1 MLFRRKKPAA
11 FLEKLRITLFP
22 RHSYGR
28 SIKYFQKRILRL
40 NATPH
45 AIAAG
50 LAAGVFVSFTPFIGA
65 HFFLALAI
73 AYIIAGNM
81 LAAAAGT
88 FIGNP
93 LTFPIIWSASIEI
106 GKAILRGRF
115 EDLDDIEISHVEPKE
130 FSYFDIANIWEP
142 LIKPMLVGGIPLGII
157 AAVPIYMITRWSI
170 IKYRSARAA
179 KINRRA
185 ALKSQVT
192 QA

>member
-11 FLEKLRITLFP
+11 FWEKMRITFFP

-28 SIKYFQKRILRL
+28 SIKYLQKRILRL

-50 LAAGVFVSFTPFIGA
+50 LAAGVFVSFTPFIGV
-65 HFFLALAI
+65 HFFLAFVI
-73 AYIIAGNM
+73 AYVVAGNM

-93 LTFPIIWSASIEI
+93 LTFPIIWSASLEI
-106 GKAILRGRF
+106 GKVILKGRF
-115 EDLDDIEISHVEPKE
+115 DDLDDIEISHVEPKE
-130 FSYFDIANIWEP
+130 FSYLDIVNIWDP
-142 LIKPMLVGGIPLGII
+142 LIKPMLVGGIPLGLL
-157 AAVPIYMITRWSI
+157 AAIPIYILARWSI
-170 IKYRSARAA
+170 IKYRAARSA

-185 ALKSQVT
+185 AIKGQASQ
-192 QA
+192 A

>member
-11 FLEKLRITLFP
+11 FWEKLRITLFP

-50 LAAGVFVSFTPFIGA
+50 LAAGVFVSFTPFIGV
-65 HFFLALAI
+65 HFFLAFVI

-93 LTFPIIWSASIEI
+93 LTFPIIWSASLEI
-106 GKAILRGRF
+106 GKVILKGRF
-115 EDLDDIEISHVEPKE
+115 DDLDDIEISHVEPKE

-142 LIKPMLVGGIPLGII
+142 LIKPMLVGGVPLGIL
-157 AAVPIYMITRWSI
+157 AAVPIYLITRWSI
-170 IKYRSARAA
+170 VKYRSARTA
-179 KINRRA
+179 KIHRRA
-185 ALKSQVT
+185 ALKSQAT

>member
-50 LAAGVFVSFTPFIGA
+50 LAAGVFVSFTPFIGV
-65 HFFLALAI
+65 HFFLAFVV
-73 AYIIAGNM
+73 AYIVAGNM

-93 LTFPIIWSASIEI
+93 LTFPIIWSASLEI
-106 GKAILRGRF
+106 GKVILRGRF
-115 EDLDDIEISHVEPKE
+115 DDLDDIEITHVEPKE
-130 FSYFDIANIWEP
+130 FSYFDIVNIWEP
-142 LIKPMLVGGIPLGII
+142 LLKPMLAGGIPLGII
-157 AAVPIYMITRWSI
+157 AAIPIYVLTRWSI
-170 IKYRSARAA
+170 IKYRAARTA
-179 KINRRA
+179 KISKRA
-185 ALKSQVT
+185 ALKSQAT